1 MCALCDLGELIV
13 PLPAVWLDLVL
24 GFEFEFDI
32 EMLIS
37 GGDPVV
43 ADVRGSDLMIPN
55 W

>member
-1 MCALCDLGELIV
+1 MYALCDLEELVV
-13 PLPAVWLDLVL
+13 PLFAVWLDLAL
-24 GFEFEFDI
+24 GFGFEFDI

-43 ADVRGSDLMIPN
+43 ADVRGSDLMFPN